1 VADGDY
7 RVDTASLRKMNSI
20 RMPVGVWT
28 KIRQYL
34 ARTWKTGTID
44 PAFPDQDLK
53 GDKQNNL
60 PSFVQETSLLT
71 R

>member
-1 VADGDY
+1 
-7 RVDTASLRKMNSI
+7 
-20 RMPVGVWT
+20 MPVGVWT
-28 KIRQYL
+28 KIRHRL
-34 ARTWKTGTID
+34 ARTWKTRTID

-60 PSFVQETSLLT
+60 LSFVQETSLLT

>member
-1 VADGDY
+1 
-7 RVDTASLRKMNSI
+7 
-20 RMPVGVWT
+20 MPVGVWT
-28 KIRQYL
+28 KIRHYL